1 MFGKLQIDYEI
12 QDLMAMQWEV
22 CTCAPTWVLQ
32 HPKQLLMLAFVVTFV
47 SCFHILVLAFMPAS
61 ILEIAH

>member
-12 QDLMAMQWEV
+12 QDKVAMQWEV
-22 CTCAPTWVLQ
+22 CTCASTWVLQ
-32 HPKQLLMLAFVVTFV
+32 HPKQLLMPAFVVMFV